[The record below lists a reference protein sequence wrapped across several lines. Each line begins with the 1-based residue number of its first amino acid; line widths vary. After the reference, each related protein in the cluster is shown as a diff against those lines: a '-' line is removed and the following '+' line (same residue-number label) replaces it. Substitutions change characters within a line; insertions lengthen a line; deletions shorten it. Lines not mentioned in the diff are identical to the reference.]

1 MSIKIRPL
9 VFKIYEPDD
18 YVTIGTQ
25 VWKNANL
32 AVDDGGEGI
41 VRIDNVTSN
50 GVNFGTQYYYTYDAA
65 VRVAASI
72 SGYHLPTLDEWWY
85 GLLTFVGTD
94 AAGAKKLNSTSG
106 WYYDANGTDEYGFN
120 SIPVGCANVQGTSD
134 QVRCCIILDNR
145 Q

>member
-9 VFKIYEPDD
+9 VFKIVEPDD

-32 AVDDGGEGI
+32 AVDDGGAGI
-41 VRIDNVTSN
+41 VRVDNVTAN

-106 WYYDANGTDEYGFN
+106 WSSNANGTDEYGFN
-120 SIPVGCANVQGTSD
+120 SIPVGYADKRGSTFSL
-134 QVRCCIILDNR
+134 R
-145 Q
+145 